1 MLAVSYNVLLLT
13 GAVVMAIITGFTGLS
28 LANGLSRLPT
38 GKQQAAIARAA
49 VVLGGGIW
57 STHFVAMLAL
67 QLPVD
72 VVYDPIYTLAS
83 ALIAILMTGSALLVL
98 HFAGRTR
105 KHICAAG
112 VTMGLGVVAMHYVGM
127 FGMRGCVPVF
137 GWAGYALSTF
147 LSIIICTGALYIA
160 YRKRT
165 LPGLMI
171 GGAVYG
177 IAILAMHFSAMS
189 QTGFLPL
196 ERVEPTMRMVPND
209 VLAMLVIFAAF
220 LICATFLL
228 TTASLAQP
236 ALATAKD
243 ESEVPVFEIAPQQVE
258 SDGPRLPLRLPYEQD
273 GKTLFAAIADVVA
286 IQADGHY
293 SRLHRVSGP
302 VFCPQPIARLAEDLS
317 GSRFLRTHRSHLVNL
332 DFVQGFERRKDQGIC
347 LFAPEIGI
355 EPVPVSRANIA
366 ATKAALGL

>member
-1 MLAVSYNVLLLT
+1 MLAVSYNLLLLA
-13 GAVVMAIITGFTGLS
+13 GAVAMAVITGFTGLS

-38 GKQQAAIARAA
+38 GKRQAAIARAA

-57 STHFVAMLAL
+57 ATHFVAMLAL

-98 HFAGRTR
+98 HFAGRTLV
-105 KHICAAG
+105 HIAIAG
-112 VTMGLGVVAMHYVGM
+112 VIMALGVVAMHYVGM

-137 GWAGYALSTF
+137 GWAGYALSTV
-147 LSIIICTGALYIA
+147 LSILICTGALYIA
-160 YRKRT
+160 YRRRT
-165 LPGLMI
+165 LRGLMF

-177 IAILAMHFSAMS
+177 TAILAMHFSAMS
-189 QTGFLPL
+189 HTGFLPL
-196 ERVEPTMRMVPND
+196 DRVEPTLRMVPND

-220 LICATFLL
+220 LICGAFLL
-228 TTASLAQP
+228 TTVTLTQPNGVDAERAIVDEEPDQSVEGADVDEPQQP
-236 ALATAKD
+236 A
-243 ESEVPVFEIAPQQVE
+243 
-258 SDGPRLPLRLPYEQD
+258 RLPYEQD
-273 GKTLFAAIADVVA
+273 GKTFFTPLADVIA

-293 SRLHRVSGP
+293 SRLYRVSGP
-302 VFCPQPIARLAEDLS
+302 VFCPQPIARLAQDLS
-317 GSRFLRTHRSHLVNL
+317 GSRFLRTHRSHLVNI

-347 LFAPEIGI
+347 LFAPEFGI
-355 EPVPVSRANIA
+355 EPVPVSRANVA

>member
-1 MLAVSYNVLLLT
+1 MAV
-13 GAVVMAIITGFTGLS
+13 MTGFTGLS

-38 GKQQAAIARAA
+38 GKRQAAIARAA

-98 HFAGRTR
+98 HFAGRTLV
-105 KHICAAG
+105 HIAIAG
-112 VTMGLGVVAMHYVGM
+112 VIMALGVVAMHYVGM

-137 GWAGYALSTF
+137 GWAGYALSTV
-147 LSIIICTGALYIA
+147 LSILICTGALYIA
-160 YRKRT
+160 YRRRT
-165 LPGLMI
+165 LRGLMI

-177 IAILAMHFSAMS
+177 TAILAMHFSAMS
-189 QTGFLPL
+189 HTGFLPL
-196 ERVEPTMRMVPND
+196 DRVEPTLRMLPND

-220 LICATFLL
+220 LICGTFLL
-228 TTASLAQP
+228 TTVTLTQP
-236 ALATAKD
+236 STVGAEGALADAEPDQTIAAEPDQTIAGTDVEEPQK
-243 ESEVPVFEIAPQQVE
+243 PV
-258 SDGPRLPLRLPYEQD
+258 RLPYEQD
-273 GKTLFAAIADVVA
+273 GRTFFTPLADVVA

-293 SRLHRVSGP
+293 SRLYRVSGP
-302 VFCPQPIARLAEDLS
+302 VFCPQPIARLAKDLS
-317 GSRFLRTHRSHLVNL
+317 GSRFLRTHRSHLVNI

-347 LFAPEIGI
+347 LFAPEFGI
-355 EPVPVSRANIA
+355 EPVPVSRANVA